1 MKKLKDKFCTRET
14 IYKCLMLF
22 LILQP
27 ILDIYILFKPEV
39 ADFFLFSPATIIRI
53 LFVGVLG
60 ILFLFTNKFNKKYW
74 WFVVYGALVVL
85 YTVLHHINALEFNS
99 VSKDGFGY
107 NLVSELFYLIRML
120 MPLFMIVLSAH
131 YKFEDKKME
140 KLITWLV
147 VLLAGSI
154 VVTNLLGI
162 SLGSYS
168 KVQIEGNIFQWFN
181 PNNDL
186 DYMDF
191 ASKGFFND
199 PNRISALMVLIT
211 PLLFYVFVKNP
222 NKKNGFLLVMQMLGM
237 YMLGTK
243 VAVLGFFVLL
253 FASICIYLFFVLIKK
268 ELTWNKKIFAFF
280 MIFFV
285 AAGALL
291 YWTPAID
298 RTMIDQT
305 REENHK
311 KNVKGERT
319 EEEKKIKKIDE
330 QLLKLIKVDEKAAIN
345 FDELFTEEKDVTYV
359 SKSQIYTIDKV
370 KSEKI
375 LNEFIEE
382 NYMDFSIN
390 PEFILNSYPYENDP
404 YFWYKIM
411 KWSLMERTNF
421 RMVERAML
429 ERVKTINAN
438 PADDYLGITF
448 TRMSNI
454 FDLERDFLSHY
465 YTLGLF
471 GLCLFLFPYLI
482 IFFLAVFMMLY
493 YYKEKFTFRNVMLML
508 GVAITLF
515 AAYYSGNCMDGLVVT
530 LILGFVIGQ
539 LVEPVFAK
547 KKLKTK

>member
-1 MKKLKDKFCTRET
+1 
-14 IYKCLMLF
+14 
-22 LILQP
+22 
-27 ILDIYILFKPEV
+27 
-39 ADFFLFSPATIIRI
+39 
-53 LFVGVLG
+53 
-60 ILFLFTNKFNKKYW
+60 
-74 WFVVYGALVVL
+74 
-85 YTVLHHINALEFNS
+85 
-99 VSKDGFGY
+99 
-107 NLVSELFYLIRML
+107 
-120 MPLFMIVLSAH
+120 
-131 YKFEDKKME
+131 
-140 KLITWLV
+140 
-147 VLLAGSI
+147 
-154 VVTNLLGI
+154 
-162 SLGSYS
+162 
-168 KVQIEGNIFQWFN
+168 
-181 PNNDL
+181 
-186 DYMDF
+186 MDF

-311 KNVKGERT
+311 KNVKGERS

-330 QLLKLIKVDEKAAIN
+330 QLLKLIKVDEDGAIY

-530 LILGFVIGQ
+530 LILGFVMGQ
-539 LVEPVFAK
+539 LVEPIFGK
-547 KKLKTK
+547 KKLKNK

>member
-1 MKKLKDKFCTRET
+1 MKKLKDKFCTKET

-27 ILDIYILFKPEV
+27 ILDIYILFKPAV
-39 ADFFLFSPATIIRI
+39 ADFFGFSPATIIRI
-53 LFVGVLG
+53 LFIGVLG
-60 ILFLFTNKFNKKYW
+60 LLFLFTNKFNKKYW
-74 WFVVYGALVVL
+74 WFIVYGALVVL

-99 VSKDGFGY
+99 VSEDGFGY

-147 VLLAGSI
+147 ILLAGSI

-222 NKKNGFLLVMQMLGM
+222 NKKNGFLLILQCLGM

-311 KNVKGERT
+311 KNVKGERS

-330 QLLKLIKVDEKAAIN
+330 QLLKLIKVDEDGAIY

-382 NYMDFSIN
+382 NYLDFSIN

-493 YYKEKFTFRNVMLML
+493 HYKEKFTFRNVMLML
-508 GVAITLF
+508 GIAITLF

-530 LILGFVIGQ
+530 LILGFVMGQ
-539 LVEPVFAK
+539 LVEPIFGK

>member
-1 MKKLKDKFCTRET
+1 MKKLKDKFYTRET

-27 ILDIYILFKPEV
+27 VLDIYILFKPEV
-39 ADFFLFSPATIIRI
+39 ADFFGFSPATIIRI
-53 LFVGVLG
+53 LFIGVLG
-60 ILFLFTNKFNKKYW
+60 LLFLFTNKFNKKYW

-147 VLLAGSI
+147 ILLAGSI

-222 NKKNGFLLVMQMLGM
+222 NKKNGFLLILQCLGM

-311 KNVKGERT
+311 KNVKGERS

-330 QLLKLIKVDEKAAIN
+330 QLLKLIKVDEDGAIY
-345 FDELFTEEKDVTYV
+345 FDELFTEEKDMTYV

-382 NYMDFSIN
+382 NYLDFSIN

-493 YYKEKFTFRNVMLML
+493 HYKEKFTFRNVMLML
-508 GVAITLF
+508 GIAITLF

-530 LILGFVIGQ
+530 LILGFVMGQ
-539 LVEPVFAK
+539 LVEPIFGK

>member
-1 MKKLKDKFCTRET
+1 MKKFKDKFCTKEM

-39 ADFFLFSPATIIRI
+39 ADFFGFSPATIIRI
-53 LFVGVLG
+53 LFIGVLG
-60 ILFLFTNKFNKKYW
+60 ILFLFTTKFNKKYW

-99 VSKDGFGY
+99 VSEDGFGY
-107 NLVSELFYLIRML
+107 SLVSELFYIIRML

-131 YKFEDKKME
+131 FKFEDKKME

-222 NKKNGFLLVMQMLGM
+222 NKKNGFLLVLQMLGM

-243 VAVLGFFVLL
+243 VAVLGFFVLF
-253 FASICIYLFFVLIKK
+253 FASICIYLYFVLIKK

-311 KNVKGERT
+311 KNVKGERS
-319 EEEKKIKKIDE
+319 EEEKKIRKIDE
-330 QLLKLIKVDEKAAIN
+330 QLLELITVDEDGAIY
-345 FDELFTEEKDVTYV
+345 FDEMFTEEKDVTYI

-382 NYMDFSIN
+382 NYLDFSIN

-471 GLCLFLFPYLI
+471 GLCLLLFPYLI
-482 IFFLAVFMMLY
+482 IFFLAIFMMLY
-493 YYKEKFTFRNVMLML
+493 HYKEKFTFRNVMLML
-508 GVAITLF
+508 GIAITLF

-530 LILGFVIGQ
+530 LILGFVMGQ

>member
-1 MKKLKDKFCTRET
+1 MKKLKDKFCTKET

-27 ILDIYILFKPEV
+27 ILDIYILFKPAV
-39 ADFFLFSPATIIRI
+39 ADFFGFSPATIIRI
-53 LFVGVLG
+53 LFIGVLG
-60 ILFLFTNKFNKKYW
+60 LLFLFTNKFNKKYW

-147 VLLAGSI
+147 ILLAGSI

-211 PLLFYVFVKNP
+211 PLLFYVFIKNP
-222 NKKNGFLLVMQMLGM
+222 NKKNGFLLILQCLGM

-311 KNVKGERT
+311 KNVKGERS

-330 QLLKLIKVDEKAAIN
+330 QLLKLIKVDEDGAIY

-382 NYMDFSIN
+382 NYLDFSIN

-493 YYKEKFTFRNVMLML
+493 HYKEKFTFRNVMLML
-508 GVAITLF
+508 GIAITLF

-530 LILGFVIGQ
+530 LILGFVMGQ
-539 LVEPVFAK
+539 LVEPIFGK

>member
-147 VLLAGSI
+147 ILLAGSI

-222 NKKNGFLLVMQMLGM
+222 NKKNGFLLILQCLGM

-311 KNVKGERT
+311 KNVKGERS

-330 QLLKLIKVDEKAAIN
+330 QLLKLIKVDEDGAIY
-345 FDELFTEEKDVTYV
+345 FDELFTEEKDATYV

-530 LILGFVIGQ
+530 LILGFVMGQ
-539 LVEPVFAK
+539 LVEPIFGK
-547 KKLKTK
+547 KK

>member
-147 VLLAGSI
+147 ILLAGSI

-222 NKKNGFLLVMQMLGM
+222 NKKNGFLLILQCLGM

-311 KNVKGERT
+311 KNVKGERS

-330 QLLKLIKVDEKAAIN
+330 QLLKLIKVDEDGAIY

-382 NYMDFSIN
+382 NYLDFSIN

-530 LILGFVIGQ
+530 LILGFVMGQ
-539 LVEPVFAK
+539 LVEPIFGK
-547 KKLKTK
+547 KK